1 MGFHLV
7 RCLCPGGGGGSGTM
21 KGFFG
26 KVGAFL
32 SAGVVGLSDST
43 DRADEVGV
51 LSKETSDASD
61 TTDEDFDEGV
71 DVGAV
76 RAL

>member
-1 MGFHLV
+1 MAGWRGRSRMLEGF
-7 RCLCPGGGGGSGTM
+7 GGE
-21 KGFFG
+21 
-26 KVGAFL
+26 VGAFL

-43 DRADEVGV
+43 DRADKVGGF
-51 LSKETSDASD
+51 SKETSDASD